1 MSKPKILVI
10 AAVMFL
16 VAATSGIA
24 VAQEAVPIS
33 AEPEAEGTA
42 IIFDDVSLSDAI
54 RYSMTNVPDPGDGN
68 VYVGW
73 MVSEAVKLSTGE
85 MLVEADAINHVFDS
99 NNPRYTGENLIHNF
113 SQVVVTLE
121 TLGADPDEPQGPP
134 VWSYTVPASAMAH
147 IRHLLTNWPPGTD
160 KGILTNLKEQI
171 NVAWTHANLASNSN
185 TIEALHQHTEHV
197 INAIEG
203 PDGPNYGDLD
213 GNGAVQDFGDGIGV
227 LAHAVDRQH
236 ATFAANTVPDDT
248 IVGNNAIGVEFA
260 GKNASDFSEQA
271 RDQALNLV
279 LTTTNLT
286 AAKLFNATVIGL
298 LDTALNGVDA
308 NANGTIESIAGEGG
322 ASQANTSAQLMATY
336 LLAGPGPPPDGGE
349 LPPTG
354 DQVLPVVVQMALIA
368 SAVLLAS
375 GALLIIRSRR
385 RSATIA

>member
-1 MSKPKILVI
+1 MSKPKVLLI

-42 IIFDDVSLSDAI
+42 VIFDDVAPSDAI
-54 RYSMTNVPDPGDGN
+54 RYSMINVPDPGDGN

-73 MVSEAVKLSTGE
+73 MVSSAVKLSTGE

-99 NNPRYTGENLIHNF
+99 NDPRYTGGNLIHNF
-113 SQVVVTLE
+113 NQVVVTLE
-121 TLGADPDEPQGPP
+121 TLGSDPDAPQGPP
-134 VWSYTVPASAMAH
+134 VWSYTIESAPMTH
-147 IRHLLTNWPPGTD
+147 IRHLLTNWPPGTA
-160 KGILTNLKEQI
+160 KGILTNLKDQL
-171 NVAWTHANLASNSN
+171 NVAWTHANLASNAN
-185 TIEALHQHTEHV
+185 TIAGIRQHTEHV

-213 GNGAVQDFGDGIGV
+213 GNGAVQDFGEGIGV

-248 IVGNNAIGVEFA
+248 IVGNNALGVEAA
-260 GKNASDFSEQA
+260 GKHASDVAEQA

-279 LTTTNLT
+279 LTTSNLT
-286 AAKLFNATVIGL
+286 AATLFNATVIGL

-308 NANGTIESIAGEGG
+308 NANGTIESIDGEGG
-322 ASQANTSAQLMATY
+322 ASQAYTSAQLMATY
-336 LLAGPGPPPDGGE
+336 LLAGPGPDPDGGE

-354 DQVLPVVVQMALIA
+354 DEVLPIVVQMALLA
-368 SAVLLAS
+368 SAVLLAG
-375 GALLIIRSRR
+375 GALLMIRSR